1 MREVMLENKGLT
13 VTAWIIVLVF
23 TGMLTGAV
31 AGMMGYL

>member
-1 MREVMLENKGLT
+1 MSEEKGVT

-23 TGMLTGAV
+23 AGMLTGAV